1 MSCGSKKG
9 FLKNHPKKGRYRTGT
24 VYNKNPKIKKKKMKK
39 YYTYKTKMVTKA
51 DCKAY
56 CDINGCDMFDSF
68 L

>member
-1 MSCGSKKG
+1 
-9 FLKNHPKKGRYRTGT
+9 
-24 VYNKNPKIKKKKMKK
+24 MKK

-68 L
+68 LQKNIKTKKPHNRVGNPKKLWVFCF